1 VTKVERILVIG
12 GARALGAAVA
22 RRAVKDGYDVVVG
35 ARDLAAAEAL
45 ASEIGATAVRI
56 DLQDETTMAAAAA
69 RLADGVDHIVS
80 TGSAPHDVRAVE
92 LDHDKLVTAF
102 TAKVIGPM
110 LVAKH
115 FAPVL
120 RPNGSI
126 VLFSGVVGWRPGP
139 GSLVKGVTNGAV
151 EYVAR
156 HLAAD
161 LAPVR
166 VNAISPGV
174 VDSGAWDRLGD
185 GKAGLLSKSAAGT
198 LVGRYGESDDVVDTV
213 MWLLRAGFISGET
226 VHLEGGA
233 RHKTS

>member
-1 VTKVERILVIG
+1 MR
-12 GARALGAAVA
+12 
-22 RRAVKDGYDVVVG
+22 
-35 ARDLAAAEAL
+35 
-45 ASEIGATAVRI
+45 S
-56 DLQDETTMAAAAA
+56 
-69 RLADGVDHIVS
+69 S
-80 TGSAPHDVRAVE
+80 T
-92 LDHDKLVTAF
+92 L
-102 TAKVIGPM
+102 
-110 LVAKH
+110 
-115 FAPVL
+115 
-120 RPNGSI
+120 
-126 VLFSGVVGWRPGP
+126 
-139 GSLVKGVTNGAV
+139 
-151 EYVAR
+151 AR

-198 LVGRYGESDDVVDTV
+198 LVGRYGESDDVVDAV